1 MKILQKMPDPKKNLL
16 KEKTYIFAQK
26 VVFVYK
32 QIVINHKEFVLS
44 KQFLKSGTA
53 PGALVREAEFAQ
65 SKPDFISKLSIA
77 LKESNECLYWASLLK
92 DSQFINE
99 ETFLNLEKHNQEIIY
114 ILIASINTAK
124 KSLKKI

>member
-1 MKILQKMPDPKKNLL
+1 MPDPKKNLL

-65 SKPDFISKLSIA
+65 SKPDFVSKLSIA

-92 DSQFINE
+92 DAQYISD
-99 ETFLNLEKHNQEIIY
+99 ETFIGLEKENKEIIY
-114 ILIASINTAK
+114 ILISSINTTK
-124 KSLKKI
+124 KNLKEQ